1 VRFFFPLTHKRI
13 DSYAIGYPCTLDQA
27 LFSLRRS
34 YTITNLMLSSTEK
47 PQPTSETGAAR
58 AGKWVTLLAVCV
70 NVFLIAFK
78 FLAGIFGHSQALI
91 ADAVHS
97 FSDLFTDAVVLL
109 GLRIGRKAPDEQHQ
123 FGHAR
128 LETLA
133 SGIVGIALIAT
144 ALYLGIQASFNIYR
158 HTEYHPTLLALVAA
172 GVSVGLKEALFHY
185 TVRVAR
191 RIKSSLVMA
200 NAWHQRS
207 DALSSVAVLL
217 GVAGA
222 NIKPSWHILD
232 AYAALFVSFFIIKVG
247 LDILKGTVR
256 EFTDTAPPREIL
268 KTISEITLGVDGVI
282 AMHDL
287 RVRTS
292 GGLHQMEVHI
302 MVDGQLTVNEGH
314 GIAKAVE
321 HTLMKDVAD
330 IERVIVHVD
339 PIFDEKETEHEQSR

>member
-1 VRFFFPLTHKRI
+1 
-13 DSYAIGYPCTLDQA
+13 
-27 LFSLRRS
+27 
-34 YTITNLMLSSTEK
+34 MLSSTEK

-109 GLRIGRKAPDEQHQ
+109 GLRIGRKAPDEKHH

-133 SGIVGIALIAT
+133 SGIVGIALIVT
-144 ALYLGIQASFNIYR
+144 ALYLGIQASLNIYR

>member
-1 VRFFFPLTHKRI
+1 MV
-13 DSYAIGYPCTLDQA
+13 
-27 LFSLRRS
+27 
-34 YTITNLMLSSTEK
+34 SSTEK
-47 PQPTSETGAAR
+47 PQPKSGTGAAR
-58 AGKWVTLLAVCV
+58 AGKSVTLLGVCI
-70 NVFLIAFK
+70 NVFLIVFK
-78 FLAGIFGHSQALI
+78 FWAGTVGHSQALI
-91 ADAVHS
+91 ADALHS

-109 GLRIGRKAPDEQHQ
+109 GLKIGRKAPDEKHH

-133 SGIVGIALIAT
+133 SGIVGIALIFT
-144 ALYLGIQASFNIYR
+144 ALYLGIQAALNIYR

-185 TVRVAR
+185 TVGVGR

-232 AYAALFVSFFIIKVG
+232 AYAALFVSFFIVKVG

-256 EFTDTAPPREIL
+256 EFTDTAPPQEIL
-268 KTISEITLGVDGVI
+268 KKIRESILGVDGVS

-302 MVDGQLTVNEGH
+302 MVDGQLTVKEGH
-314 GIAKAVE
+314 RIAKAVE
-321 HTLMKDVAD
+321 HTLSKDVAD
-330 IERVIVHVD
+330 IDRVIVHVD
-339 PIFDEKETEHEQSR
+339 PMLDEKENEHEQSR